1 MVNNQALDAVFFALA
16 DPTRRR
22 IVEKLTR
29 RSLTVGEIAGGF
41 NISGPAI
48 SKHVK
53 VLEEC
58 GLLKRSVRGREHH
71 CTLDA
76 RAMRTAS
83 GWLARQERYWNSA
96 LDNLHDYLE
105 KST

>member
-1 MVNNQALDAVFFALA
+1 MVNNQVLDAVFSALS

-22 IVEKLTR
+22 IVEKLTK
-29 RSLTVGEIAGGF
+29 RSLTVGQIARAF
-41 NISGPAI
+41 EISGPAI

-58 GLLKRSVRGREHH
+58 GLLKRDVRGREHH

-83 GWLARQERYWNSA
+83 SWIARQERYWNSA
-96 LDNLHDYLE
+96 LDNLHEYLE